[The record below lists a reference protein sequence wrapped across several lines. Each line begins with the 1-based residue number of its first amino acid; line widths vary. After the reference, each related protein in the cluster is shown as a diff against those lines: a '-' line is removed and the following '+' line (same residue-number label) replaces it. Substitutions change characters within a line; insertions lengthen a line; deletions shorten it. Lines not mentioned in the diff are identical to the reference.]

1 MPHGISGSCGFCVIR
16 YFFRNFIIFAAV
28 LQGRQAGQ
36 GRSEGRWKPLFS
48 CLSGRGFSGRRKR
61 SRLARG
67 PDGKRAVIL
76 TGASG
81 CPAGLALYRKFGK
94 AAGSPMAGMAGRPV
108 KRKLMIDKRK
118 VKEILQAFL
127 EQEAGSGLF
136 EVSVSVSPKNEIKI
150 YLDGMQGV
158 DIEACVAASRFV
170 ESRLDR
176 EEEDFE
182 LTVSSA
188 GLDQPFRVPAQYLKN
203 KGREVK
209 VSLRGG
215 QTLKGEI
222 LDADDTGFLLA
233 ETGRKK
239 GSSKASGK
247 KKAKVPAPGEDA
259 AEAGETPDMLSGE
272 KRPADEK
279 RPGEAGRV
287 EGAPCAGEGME
298 QAAQDGVLRI
308 GYDQVKETKIVISFK

>member
-1 MPHGISGSCGFCVIR
+1 MQRFYRGGKRGE
-16 YFFRNFIIFAAV
+16 
-28 LQGRQAGQ
+28 
-36 GRSEGRWKPLFS
+36 EGRRGVGSPFFLAFPA
-48 CLSGRGFSGRRKR
+48 GGFSGRRKR

-67 PDGKRAVIL
+67 PDGKQAVIL

-259 AEAGETPDMLSGE
+259 SEAGKTPDMLSGE

-279 RPGEAGRV
+279 RPGEAGCV
-287 EGAPCAGEGME
+287 EAAPCAGKEQE
-298 QAAQDGVLRI
+298 QAARDGVLRI